1 MVMRGFFIALEGSDG
16 SGKTTVLKGIK
27 AHFAQ
32 KEIPVLYTREPGGT
46 PIAEKIR
53 AILLDPAHQEMA
65 PMTEALLYAAS
76 RAQHV
81 REVILPALEEG
92 KILLSDRFVLSSL
105 VYQGIARGVGLE
117 EVSAINR
124 YATGGLV
131 PDLTLFLDVDPL
143 TVLRRKAGRVEQDRL
158 EKAGDA
164 FFQNVYN
171 GYQQALRTMENVV
184 VVDASQPAEVVI
196 SSAWQAIEDALSTR
210 RNK

>member
-1 MVMRGFFIALEGSDG
+1 MRGFFIALEGSDG
-16 SGKTTVLKGIK
+16 SGKTTVLNGIK
-27 AHFAQ
+27 THFAKQ
-32 KEIPVLYTREPGGT
+32 GIPVLYTREPGGT

-53 AILLDPAHQEMA
+53 DILLDPAHQEMA

-81 REVILPALEEG
+81 REVIFPALAEG

-117 EVSAINR
+117 EVAAINN
-124 YATGGLV
+124 YATEGLE

-143 TVLRRKAGRVEQDRL
+143 TVLRRKADQVEQDRL

-171 GYQQALRTMENVV
+171 GYQQALATMKNVV
-184 VVDASQPAEVVI
+184 IVDAAKPSDEVIAE
-196 SSAWQAIEDALSTR
+196 AWKAIDCALSR
-210 RNK
+210 RPKE

>member
-1 MVMRGFFIALEGSDG
+1 MMRGFFIALEGSDG
-16 SGKTTVLKGIK
+16 SGKTTILNGIK

-32 KEIPVLYTREPGGT
+32 EGIPVLYTREPGGT

-53 AILLDPAHQEMA
+53 AILLDPAHQEMD

-81 REVILPALEEG
+81 REVILPALAEG

-117 EVSAINR
+117 KVAAINA
-124 YATGGLV
+124 YATGGLM

-143 TVLRRKAGRVEQDRL
+143 TVLRRKASLVQQDRL

-171 GYQQALRTMENVV
+171 GYQQAIRTMNNVV
-184 VVDASQPAEVVI
+184 VVDASKSPEEVI
-196 SSAWQAIEDALSTR
+196 AASWKAIDRALKSR
-210 RNK
+210 KEK

>member
-1 MVMRGFFIALEGSDG
+1 MMRGFFIVLEGSDG
-16 SGKTTVLKGIK
+16 SGKTTILNGIK

-32 KEIPVLYTREPGGT
+32 EGIPVLYTREPGGT

-81 REVILPALEEG
+81 REVILPALAEG

-117 EVSAINR
+117 KVAAINA
-124 YATGGLV
+124 YATGGLT

-143 TVLRRKAGRVEQDRL
+143 TVLRRKAHHVQQDRL

-171 GYQQALRTMENVV
+171 GYQQAIRTMNNVV
-184 VVDASQPAEVVI
+184 VVDASKSPEEVI
-196 SSAWQAIEDALSTR
+196 AASWKAIDRALTSR
-210 RNK
+210 QEK